1 MCSKSWRKK
10 WQCALACGAL
20 GLLAGS
26 AGAQDTGEPMGELD
40 PTRPVEVLI
49 PDQGLTSRSPG
60 AAAVG
65 EVPPPVAPLG
75 EAAPAAETVPI
86 AEGVSAQTVPVAE
99 SLSAPQPA
107 PAFAP
112 APAPAASTSA
122 PAPAASKV
130 QDDGW
135 ATVGKDDTREV
146 QLDRGGIIDS
156 DAGTKV
162 AWVRINMLSD
172 DGQDYAAIKAMNR
185 FDCNSRSFITLKRV
199 YLNARH
205 HILREETVKDEAP
218 VFFSAGSMDERL
230 WREVCEQGSS
240 SSDGGG
246 AAALQ
251 DVAARVEQALA
262 AAGARAVR
270 GADGSTIVRM
280 GGDDDAKPQAAPRT
294 PKAPRASAQA
304 GSYAGGGSAEYGR
317 DAPLC
322 RRGRQQA
329 PIDIIERGTEYDAE
343 PIAFD
348 YRPVPFRVAVSKQEV
363 RLNLSAQG
371 QPSELFYAGKRYQ
384 LAQVSL
390 RMPGTR
396 INARQMALDVQL
408 LHKAVGNG
416 AALMLVVPMVVG
428 EYGESP
434 VLEQILAALPAR
446 ITRSV
451 TLPGSGELDLPSLIP
466 FDGSYDRYQGSLTEA
481 PCTEDVAWLV
491 MRSPMVMSVAQLAQ
505 LQKKFPTRLGRAA
518 QPANGRTVLT
528 YR

>member
-1 MCSKSWRKK
+1 MCSRNWRKG
-10 WQCALACGAL
+10 WQCALVCSALWLLPGA
-20 GLLAGS
+20 GV
-26 AGAQDTGEPMGELD
+26 AQDFNDPIGELD
-40 PTRPVEVLI
+40 PSRPVEVLI
-49 PDQGLTSRSPG
+49 PERDVSSGVLLGT
-60 AAAVG
+60 
-65 EVPPPVAPLG
+65 PPVEAPAS
-75 EAAPAAETVPI
+75 AAPA
-86 AEGVSAQTVPVAE
+86 
-99 SLSAPQPA
+99 QPA
-107 PAFAP
+107 PA
-112 APAPAASTSA
+112 APAPAAPAPEVLAQPEPATPEPATPEPAASA
-122 PAPAASKV
+122 PAS
-130 QDDGW
+130 QDVGW
-135 ATVGKDDTREV
+135 VTVGKDDVREV
-146 QLDRGGIIDS
+146 QLDRGAVIDS

-172 DGQDYAAIKAMNR
+172 GDRDYAAIKAMNR
-185 FDCNSRSFITLKRV
+185 FDCNTRSFTTLKRV

-205 HILREETVKDEAP
+205 HILREESVKDEAP
-218 VFFSAGSMDERL
+218 VHFTAGSMDERL

-240 SSDGGG
+240 SEGGG

-262 AAGARAVR
+262 AAGAKSVR
-270 GADGSTIVRM
+270 GADGSTIVRL
-280 GGDDDAKPQAAPRT
+280 GGGEDVTPEPAPRPAQRPST
-294 PKAPRASAQA
+294 RAVATESAD
-304 GSYAGGGSAEYGR
+304 GGR

-329 PIDIIERGTEYDAE
+329 PIDIIERGPEHEAE

-348 YRPVPFRVAVSKQEV
+348 YRPAPFRISVNKHDV
-363 RLNLSAQG
+363 RLDLSAQE

-396 INARQMALDVQL
+396 INARKMALDVQL
-408 LHKAVGNG
+408 LHKTANG

-428 EYGESP
+428 EYGESTA
-434 VLEQILAALPAR
+434 LEQILATLPAR

-451 TLPGSGELDLPSLIP
+451 TLPGAGELDLPSLIP
-466 FDGSYDRYQGSLTEA
+466 FDGAYNRYQGSLTEA
-481 PCTEDVAWLV
+481 PCTENVIWLV

-518 QPANGRTVLT
+518 QPANGRTVVT

>member
-1 MCSKSWRKK
+1 MCSKSWRKG

-20 GLLAGS
+20 WLLAGS
-26 AGAQDTGEPMGELD
+26 VAAQTLGELD
-40 PTRPVEVLI
+40 PNRPVEVLI
-49 PDQGLTSRSPG
+49 PDRGLTST
-60 AAAVG
+60 
-65 EVPPPVAPLG
+65 PPVAPQVEIPPVAPVVEPLPPVVEASPEEVAPPAPPAPPAPAP
-75 EAAPAAETVPI
+75 EAAPA
-86 AEGVSAQTVPVAE
+86 
-99 SLSAPQPA
+99 PQ
-107 PAFAP
+107 
-112 APAPAASTSA
+112 
-122 PAPAASKV
+122 KQV
-130 QDDGW
+130 DGW
-135 ATVGKDDTREV
+135 VTVGKDDAREV
-146 QLDRGGIIDS
+146 QLDRGGVIDS

-162 AWVRINMLSD
+162 AWVRINMLSNG
-172 DGQDYAAIKAMNR
+172 GQDYAAIKAMNR
-185 FDCNSRSFITLKRV
+185 FDCNTRSFTTLKRV
-199 YLNARH
+199 YLNARQQ
-205 HILREETVKDEAP
+205 ILREETVKDEAP
-218 VFFSAGSMDERL
+218 VHFTAGSMDERL
-230 WREVCEQGSS
+230 WREVCERSGEGGGE
-240 SSDGGG
+240 GGG

-262 AAGARAVR
+262 AAGAKATR

-280 GGDDDAKPQAAPRT
+280 GNDADTVAEPPAPARR
-294 PKAPRASAQA
+294 ARASA
-304 GSYAGGGSAEYGR
+304 SASSSKPPATTSASASDADSGR

-329 PIDIIERGTEYDAE
+329 PIDIIERGPEHEAE

-348 YRPVPFRVAVSKQEV
+348 YRPASFRVSVSKQDV
-363 RLNLSAQG
+363 RLSLSTQG

-396 INARQMALDVQL
+396 INARKMALDVQL
-408 LHKAVGNG
+408 LHKTANG
-416 AALMLVVPMVVG
+416 AMLMLVVPMVVG

-466 FDGSYDRYQGSLTEA
+466 FDGAYDRYQGSLTEA
-481 PCTEDVAWLV
+481 PCTENVIWLV

-505 LQKKFPTRLGRAA
+505 LQKKFPARLGRPA
-518 QPANGRTVLT
+518 QPANGRTVVI